1 MKDQDI
7 IRKNL
12 DIMSKN
18 GDLYDAISLKEGANS
33 TKYPFLKFNILFLSR
48 ILYMGIFIGEKIKQ
62 KLAPIKKVKKAQ
74 EEIRS
79 ILGVNV
85 DIVHFKE
92 KNFLEHLVFNILNIK
107 DIFKNIKREKND
119 KENLVILYQ
128 DNQIDSEA
136 YLNNL
141 IKIRD
146 FMQNYNLDYVY
157 LSEEDILNLFD
168 NIDLSNI
175 KDILLNELMNAN
187 IIGKCD
193 KVLLVLNKI
202 ELNSL
207 INKLKDL
214 QSDIKEIL
222 NLGKDILDPV
232 IKRALERFL
241 NDKNI
246 NKLKEIVAS
255 RLELK
260 FNNGL
265 VLRDKMGKI
274 YENVKVYDEF
284 LNIVS
289 RRENGELLDNITV
302 PILQYVENNSDLGC
316 DTEQKELNKI
326 IKLYLFI
333 LKKVQSKTKNIEKS
347 YSFYDQVYNRYIA
360 KKEKR
365 LKKINGIS
373 SKTYVIAKKIVENL
387 FSFLMVY
394 ILFFAISLA
403 GFCLDDIQ
411 FYCFKNEDSNIYEN
425 ITETIIR
432 PYKYFWNIE
441 KQILDDTLG
450 DLINSFNK
458 IEIEPQY
465 ITTGDVALGK
475 EVKIAE
481 VSLLETDTN
490 IPKYYAEG
498 YANNAIYQKGNLGYL
513 KCYPYTLS
521 SVDIQPVL
529 GISYD
534 LNEVLVDRIINN
546 TWNFAE
552 TLYPVGDNYVLTSI
566 VIKDLNSDKKCIL
579 WYDQN
584 KKNYSLL
591 PSDKSYLKSFTKP
604 EITYYFGISSK
615 LGNTF
620 INNMKVFYTGTD
632 KNIKE
637 AIAVGLGLDSNAP
650 LEEVILA
657 IKNKYYSLT
666 PIKDAGLSGKVKKM
680 DKEEYFK
687 CIASL
692 DSLIC
697 NLAASLVVE
706 YADDLAYVVG
716 YMDNGDGYITSN
728 EAHAWA
734 MDNKGK
740 IIDAT
745 PNVAVSKE
753 DSIIQAILS
762 WGLEKNIPIYLLIAL
777 IGYLI
782 NILFGE
788 KIVFKLKVLNLEKV
802 FNNSKAFDAY
812 AKINEILYGGV
823 AIPKEC
829 SLEEFLEKINWDFIS
844 FEREE
849 LEDLKEKLKDIKNEK
864 LRRESLKIV
873 KDIPFI
879 KDNFEELTR
888 RLKKD

>member
-1 MKDQDI
+1 M
-7 IRKNL
+7 
-12 DIMSKN
+12 
-18 GDLYDAISLKEGANS
+18 
-33 TKYPFLKFNILFLSR
+33 
-48 ILYMGIFIGEKIKQ
+48 
-62 KLAPIKKVKKAQ
+62 
-74 EEIRS
+74 
-79 ILGVNV
+79 
-85 DIVHFKE
+85 
-92 KNFLEHLVFNILNIK
+92 
-107 DIFKNIKREKND
+107 
-119 KENLVILYQ
+119 
-128 DNQIDSEA
+128 
-136 YLNNL
+136 
-141 IKIRD
+141 
-146 FMQNYNLDYVY
+146 
-157 LSEEDILNLFD
+157 
-168 NIDLSNI
+168 
-175 KDILLNELMNAN
+175 
-187 IIGKCD
+187 
-193 KVLLVLNKI
+193 
-202 ELNSL
+202 
-207 INKLKDL
+207 
-214 QSDIKEIL
+214 
-222 NLGKDILDPV
+222 
-232 IKRALERFL
+232 
-241 NDKNI
+241 
-246 NKLKEIVAS
+246 
-255 RLELK
+255 
-260 FNNGL
+260 
-265 VLRDKMGKI
+265 
-274 YENVKVYDEF
+274 
-284 LNIVS
+284 
-289 RRENGELLDNITV
+289 
-302 PILQYVENNSDLGC
+302 
-316 DTEQKELNKI
+316 
-326 IKLYLFI
+326 
-333 LKKVQSKTKNIEKS
+333 
-347 YSFYDQVYNRYIA
+347 
-360 KKEKR
+360 
-365 LKKINGIS
+365 
-373 SKTYVIAKKIVENL
+373 
-387 FSFLMVY
+387 
-394 ILFFAISLA
+394 
-403 GFCLDDIQ
+403 
-411 FYCFKNEDSNIYEN
+411 
-425 ITETIIR
+425 
-432 PYKYFWNIE
+432 
-441 KQILDDTLG
+441 G

>member
-12 DIMSKN
+12 DVIAKN
-18 GDLYDAISLKEGANS
+18 GDLYDAISLKEGVNS

-241 NDKNI
+241 NVKNI

-333 LKKVQSKTKNIEKS
+333 LKKVKSKTKNVEES

-403 GFCLDDIQ
+403 GVCLDNIQ

-534 LNEVLVDRIINN
+534 LNEVLIDSIITN

-632 KNIKE
+632 KRVKE

-734 MDNKGK
+734 MDNKGN

>member
-333 LKKVQSKTKNIEKS
+333 LK
-347 YSFYDQVYNRYIA
+347 
-360 KKEKR
+360 
-365 LKKINGIS
+365 
-373 SKTYVIAKKIVENL
+373 
-387 FSFLMVY
+387 
-394 ILFFAISLA
+394 
-403 GFCLDDIQ
+403 
-411 FYCFKNEDSNIYEN
+411 
-425 ITETIIR
+425 
-432 PYKYFWNIE
+432 
-441 KQILDDTLG
+441 
-450 DLINSFNK
+450 
-458 IEIEPQY
+458 
-465 ITTGDVALGK
+465 
-475 EVKIAE
+475 
-481 VSLLETDTN
+481 
-490 IPKYYAEG
+490 
-498 YANNAIYQKGNLGYL
+498 
-513 KCYPYTLS
+513 
-521 SVDIQPVL
+521 
-529 GISYD
+529 
-534 LNEVLVDRIINN
+534 
-546 TWNFAE
+546 
-552 TLYPVGDNYVLTSI
+552 
-566 VIKDLNSDKKCIL
+566 
-579 WYDQN
+579 
-584 KKNYSLL
+584 
-591 PSDKSYLKSFTKP
+591 
-604 EITYYFGISSK
+604 
-615 LGNTF
+615 
-620 INNMKVFYTGTD
+620 
-632 KNIKE
+632 
-637 AIAVGLGLDSNAP
+637 
-650 LEEVILA
+650 
-657 IKNKYYSLT
+657 
-666 PIKDAGLSGKVKKM
+666 
-680 DKEEYFK
+680 
-687 CIASL
+687 
-692 DSLIC
+692 
-697 NLAASLVVE
+697 
-706 YADDLAYVVG
+706 
-716 YMDNGDGYITSN
+716 
-728 EAHAWA
+728 
-734 MDNKGK
+734 
-740 IIDAT
+740 
-745 PNVAVSKE
+745 
-753 DSIIQAILS
+753 
-762 WGLEKNIPIYLLIAL
+762 
-777 IGYLI
+777 
-782 NILFGE
+782 
-788 KIVFKLKVLNLEKV
+788 
-802 FNNSKAFDAY
+802 
-812 AKINEILYGGV
+812 
-823 AIPKEC
+823 
-829 SLEEFLEKINWDFIS
+829 
-844 FEREE
+844 
-849 LEDLKEKLKDIKNEK
+849 
-864 LRRESLKIV
+864 
-873 KDIPFI
+873 
-879 KDNFEELTR
+879 
-888 RLKKD
+888 